1 MVGISSGAIEAGK
14 AFVKLAIKDETKQGL
29 QAVQRNLTRFSAR
42 MATFS
47 RRMAVTAGMI
57 GAPIVAALRSFAAFE
72 KQMAEVSTM
81 LDKPQQHMKR
91 FSTEIQ
97 RMSMQFGQSTGTLAK
112 GLYQILSATID
123 ASKALGV
130 LHASA
135 KAAIAGLSDTTTAAD
150 LITTVL
156 NSYNMEANDAT
167 KVSDILFA
175 TIKRGKTTFA
185 ELAQFLGKLTAVS
198 AEVGVRFEE
207 VTATIALLT
216 RNGVQTEVAI
226 TAIRQALAS
235 LLKPAKQ
242 SADEFERIFGMA
254 MSPEAIEQ
262 MGGLPGF
269 LKRLSERSGKEIA
282 KMFPNVR
289 ALMGVLPAASNNAEL
304 QQDVKAMQDSAGAT
318 EEAYEKMSKT
328 LSFQLD
334 RLKKSF
340 IVFLQVVG
348 KQFMPEVKDLGDLFQ
363 AAAAGAVAWLNK
375 QKPLI
380 MGIGKLVLGM
390 IALSAA
396 AFLVAKGITLVMAA
410 MAALVI
416 LSKVTL
422 AIFMALVSYPLVML
436 QGIAL
441 VIGGINS
448 AGKRWQ
454 DFENYTV
461 ELWDNMKTNAHKAML
476 GVATALKTGN
486 LDLAMEILIAGLE
499 VLWEDFWFFVKEGF
513 NSMFSQILIPARKA
527 GAGIAKA
534 LNSIDKWIW
543 EKGGK
548 KVDPPNMGG
557 GDPNNKRWFQ
567 WMVDFQEKSPERFAE
582 MSAQAREQAEGMFA
596 SGLDATGLMRRQ
608 DFEKSALNK
617 MLWEEARTQ
626 YGKAT
631 MGLKEKEYNDMAK
644 GLETLS
650 EQFDD
655 PAFLADEGRRIRHEH
670 NLKMERLQEKLDAR
684 ISEAKSEQAR
694 IEEQYA
700 ADRAKYLDEMKEGM
714 KPENTVDDMSDMLD
728 TGMDDGSRTKGLLRG
743 LTGAFNTVAAMR
755 VAMSAMLPPVVG
767 VDERN
772 ANANERSA
780 DILQK
785 IDRKLAGVGLTE

>member
-167 KVSDILFA
+167 KISDILFA

-198 AEVGVRFEE
+198 AEVGVKFEE

-216 RNGVQTEVAI
+216 RNGVQTEVAV

-363 AAAAGAVAWLNK
+363 AAAAGAVAWINK

-396 AFLVAKGITLVMAA
+396 AFLVAKGIALVMAA

-436 QGIAL
+436 QGIGL
-441 VIGGINS
+441 VIAGINS

-543 EKGGK
+543 EKSGK
-548 KVDPPNMGG
+548 KVDPPFMGG

-567 WMVDFQEKSPERFAE
+567 WMVDFQEENPERFAE
-582 MSAQAREQAEGMFA
+582 LSARAREQAEGMFA

-655 PAFLADEGRRIRHEH
+655 PAFLADEGQRIRREH

>member
-167 KVSDILFA
+167 KISDILFA

-198 AEVGVRFEE
+198 AEVGVKFEE

-216 RNGVQTEVAI
+216 RNGVQTEVAV

-363 AAAAGAVAWLNK
+363 AAAAGAVAWINK

-396 AFLVAKGITLVMAA
+396 AFLVAKGIALVMAA

-436 QGIAL
+436 QGIGL
-441 VIGGINS
+441 VIAGINS

-461 ELWDNMKTNAHKAML
+461 ELWDNMKINAHKAML

-543 EKGGK
+543 EKSGK
-548 KVDPPNMGG
+548 KVDPPFMGG

-567 WMVDFQEKSPERFAE
+567 WMVDFQEENPERFAE
-582 MSAQAREQAEGMFA
+582 LSARAREQAEGMFA

-655 PAFLADEGRRIRHEH
+655 PAFLADEGQRIRREH

>member
-167 KVSDILFA
+167 KISDILFA

-198 AEVGVRFEE
+198 AEVGVKFEE

-216 RNGVQTEVAI
+216 RNGVQTEVAV

-363 AAAAGAVAWLNK
+363 AAAAGAVAWINK

-396 AFLVAKGITLVMAA
+396 AFLVAKGIALVMAA

-436 QGIAL
+436 QGIGL
-441 VIGGINS
+441 VIAGINS

-461 ELWDNMKTNAHKAML
+461 ELWDNMKINAHKAML

-543 EKGGK
+543 EKSGK
-548 KVDPPNMGG
+548 KVDPPFMGG

-567 WMVDFQEKSPERFAE
+567 WMVDFQEKNPERFAE
-582 MSAQAREQAEGMFA
+582 LSARAREQAEGMFA

-655 PAFLADEGRRIRHEH
+655 PAFLADEGRRIRREH